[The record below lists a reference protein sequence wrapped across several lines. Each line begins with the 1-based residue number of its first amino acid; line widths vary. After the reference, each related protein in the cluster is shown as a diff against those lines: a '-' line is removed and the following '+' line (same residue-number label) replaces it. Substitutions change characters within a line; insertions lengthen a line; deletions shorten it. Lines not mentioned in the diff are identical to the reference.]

1 MIKDILY
8 EKAEQRLIEKE
19 LNPDKSTKLAQWN
32 SADHMGSLR
41 NDTET
46 LYINENG
53 EYFIVYEGGLCA
65 GFHDLPDVE
74 TWFGG
79 SYIRTITIEDAYA
92 WCEETGNS
100 DIIDEHVPFF
110 MISISRARP
119 RNLP

>member
-8 EKAEQRLIEKE
+8 EKTEQRLIEKE
-19 LNPDKSTKLAQWN
+19 LSPDKSTKLAQWN
-32 SADHMGSLR
+32 SADHNHSLR
-41 NDTET
+41 NDSET

-53 EYFIVYEGGLCA
+53 EYFIIYEGGLSS
-65 GFHDLPDVE
+65 GFHKLPDVE

-100 DIIDEHVPFF
+100 DIIKEHVPFF
-110 MISISRARP
+110 MISISRQRP
-119 RNLP
+119 QSVP